1 MKRILVIIF
10 TLLSVFVFAQS
21 FNGGKDAF
29 SQIAEISSNSVKPI
43 GVVSSSQP
51 NCDEKNVYL
60 NAEEMP
66 EFPGGPAEMMR
77 FVAKNTQ
84 YPQEAREAGISGKC
98 FLSFVVGCDGKIR
111 DVKVSKGV
119 SGCYACDMESV
130 RVVNSFPAFKPGKQK
145 GVPVPVRVTIPFN
158 FSQR

>member
-66 EFPGGPAEMMR
+66 EFPGGAQEMMR
-77 FVAKNTQ
+77 FIAKNTQ
-84 YPQEAREAGISGKC
+84 YPKEAREAGIGGKC
-98 FLSFVVGCDGKIR
+98 FVYFVVGCDGKIR
-111 DVKVSKGV
+111 DVGISKGV
-119 SGCYACDMESV
+119 PGCYACDLESV
-130 RVVNSFPAFKPGKQK
+130 RVVNSFPTFKPGKQK
-145 GVPVPVRVTIPFN
+145 GVAVPVRVTIPFN
-158 FSQR
+158 FSKR